1 MAAKVGLKGTCATG
15 DTDHHGAPEAGHHT
29 LHWTG
34 KNSEVRERMH
44 WAPSSLLQVFPGL
57 Q

>member
-44 WAPSSLLQVFPGL
+44 LAPSSLLQVFPGL